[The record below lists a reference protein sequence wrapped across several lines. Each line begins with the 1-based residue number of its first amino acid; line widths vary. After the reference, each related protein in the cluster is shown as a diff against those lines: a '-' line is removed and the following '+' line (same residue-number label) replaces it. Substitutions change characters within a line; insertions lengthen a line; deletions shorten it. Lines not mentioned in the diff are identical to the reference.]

1 VDRRKFLAIAGG
13 GAVLAAV
20 GGLGALAT
28 RTPEKALQPWSD
40 AGSLYTDPRKRALS
54 YAILAPNPHNRQP
67 WRVDLSTP
75 DRAILLVDTNRMLP
89 FTDPYNRQ
97 ITIGLGCFL
106 EVMRMAAAQ
115 DGYRVEFDLFPAGSD
130 SQLLDDRPVANAV
143 FLKDE
148 SVLADPLF
156 QYVMNRRSLKEPY
169 DLERPV
175 GSDILTEIQG
185 AAAITMVASSNEA
198 ASVQALRK
206 LTHDALQL
214 EVDTPR
220 TYQESVDLFRI
231 GKAEIESS
239 PDGIAFSGPLFE
251 TLHLL
256 GLFTRES
263 AVDGSSSGY
272 KQGIAAIL
280 RNTDTAMA
288 HIWQVTTG
296 NTREDQINAG
306 RDWVRINLAA
316 TSNGVGVQPLSQAL
330 QEYPE
335 MKSLYDEVHRKLAPN
350 GGTVQMLARLGY
362 AEAVSASPRWP
373 LTAKIVK
380 E

>member
-1 VDRRKFLAIAGG
+1 MDRRKFLAIAGG
-13 GAVLAAV
+13 GVVLAAA
-20 GGLGALAT
+20 GRLGALAT
-28 RTPEKALQPWSD
+28 RTPDKASQPWSD

-54 YAILAPNPHNRQP
+54 YANLAPNPHNRQP

-75 DRAILLVDTNRMLP
+75 DQAILLVDTHRMLP
-89 FTDPYNRQ
+89 FTDPFNRQ

-115 DGYRVEFDLFPAGSD
+115 DGYRVEFDLFPAGAD
-130 SQLLDDRPVANAV
+130 SKSLDSRPVANAV
-143 FLKDE
+143 FVKDE
-148 SVLADPLF
+148 SVSADPLF
-156 QYVMNRRSLKEPY
+156 QHVMNRRSLKEPY

-175 GSDILTEIQG
+175 ASDILADIQG
-185 AAAITMVASSNEA
+185 AASFTSADSTNET
-198 ASVQALRK
+198 ASVQGLRR

-231 GKAEIESS
+231 GKAEIESN
-239 PDGIAFSGPLFE
+239 PDGIGFSGPMFE
-251 TLHLL
+251 TLHLF

-263 AVDGSSSGY
+263 AVDRSSAAY
-272 KQGIAAIL
+272 KQGIATIL

-288 HIWQVTTG
+288 HIWQVTVS

-316 TSNGVGVQPLSQAL
+316 TANAVAVQPLSQAL

-335 MKSLYDEVHRKLAPN
+335 MKLLYDKVHRKLAPN

-373 LTAKIVK
+373 LQAKIVK